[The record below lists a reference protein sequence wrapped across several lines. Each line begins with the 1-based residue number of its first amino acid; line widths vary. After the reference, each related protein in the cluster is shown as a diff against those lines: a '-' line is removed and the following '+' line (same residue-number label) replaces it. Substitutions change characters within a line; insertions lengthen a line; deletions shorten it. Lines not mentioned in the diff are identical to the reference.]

1 MKVFKRS
8 GSLFYSY
15 KFQYKGKEYYR
26 STGTAN
32 RRDAEDIAAT
42 ARRSIIRQLAG
53 LEEPEA
59 QQPRDEPTNVPTLQQ
74 FQPTFNAWV
83 ATAKEEQQGTV
94 KFYKESYRSSS
105 TMVRGPIVGST
116 KSTSPRSKPS
126 KSGP

>member
-8 GSLFYSY
+8 GSRFYVY

-59 QQPRDEPTNVPTLQQ
+59 QQPRDEPTNVQTLRQ
-74 FQPTFNAWV
+74 FQSTFNAWV
-83 ATAKEEQQGTV
+83 ATAKEEQKGNGEV
-94 KFYKESYRSSS
+94 LSGELSEA
-105 TMVRGPIVGST
+105 
-116 KSTSPRSKPS
+116 PRLWSLGRLS
-126 KSGP
+126 AR

>member
-8 GSLFYSY
+8 GSRFYVY

-59 QQPRDEPTNVPTLQQ
+59 QQP
-74 FQPTFNAWV
+74 
-83 ATAKEEQQGTV
+83 GTSRRTCRLFGNSNPPLMLGWPRQR
-94 KFYKESYRSSS
+94 KNK
-105 TMVRGPIVGST
+105 RG
-116 KSTSPRSKPS
+116 R
-126 KSGP
+126 